1 MDLRQLAKAAAG
13 KLHLL
18 TEEEKRLLLKEIEE
32 LEAEDAKAHAQ
43 GDFMGFVKR
52 MWPGFIPGRHHE
64 VVAKAFEDVVNGHNK
79 RLIINMAPRH
89 AIMTSM
95 MIPTTKGWK
104 SMLDLQVGDFV
115 FGPDGKPTQVL
126 GKSEVFVGRD
136 LYEVKTDDGATL
148 TVDGEHLWTVRLNR
162 RVNVYRDYT
171 TEQLWRRQNGEVLRT
186 KRSGEV
192 EFVAG
197 KTQKN
202 TRLPRLPDVSPVEY
216 ERKEFLIDPYVFGV
230 WLGDGHSSQ
239 AVITMED
246 EDAKIVRAEIEKRG
260 YKTTDQSTKMTF
272 GVIGLKVKLRE
283 LGVLGDKHIPSH
295 YLEGSPDQRRDLLKG
310 LMDTDGCVSKA
321 GQCTFSQSNRFIIDD
336 VRQLLAS
343 LGIKNSLS
351 VTEAKI
357 GQKSYGPTY
366 RISFYAKD
374 IAILP
379 RKEKRT
385 KQVKETFGRYI
396 SIKRLEQTG
405 NTQCIKVARED
416 GLFLAETG
424 YICTHNT
431 KSEFASYL
439 LPAWFLGKNPQ
450 KKVIQTSHTAELAV
464 GFGRKVRNLID
475 SEEYHAVFDDVKL
488 KADNKSAGRWATNKG
503 GEYFSIG
510 VGGSVTGKGADLLI
524 IDDPHSEQEAK
535 LAAHKPDVFDS
546 VYEWY
551 TSGPRQRLQPG
562 GAIIIVMCMT
572 GDTPVLMA
580 DGTEKPLGAIRKNDL
595 VATFDKGLLTTSKVN
610 NWQSSGV
617 DAIYKIQTR
626 SGKILRANKK
636 HPFLVMNEGVLEWTR
651 LEQLRVGDLLVSL
664 KGAAGRRGQKQNP
677 ACAGHVNQKKATTEE
692 TLMHHA
698 ESLGITENGKVK
710 RVLKKVARSLFTAM
724 GYATTI
730 TQKNIGLRVEGVETQ
745 NQTGRRGLNLDTG
758 LLSINT
764 MQWLQSA
771 ITNAMYAVNPHQQK
785 IHVPIGMGNC
795 ALTTATIPERF
806 EGSCVTTATLRLGM
820 EKHQAYLNELHRISD
835 FTVDPIISID
845 YDGQEEVFD
854 VEIERTENFIANGVV
869 SHNTRWSLRDLTGQV
884 LKASQTRGGD
894 EWEVIELP
902 AIMPSGKPMWPEF
915 WKLEELMALK
925 DELPV
930 SKWNA
935 QYQQQPTAEEGAIV
949 KREWWMRWE
958 HDRPPPV
965 DFIIQSWD
973 TAFLKSTR
981 ADFSACTTWG
991 VWTTEEGDTNIILLD
1006 AFKDRYEFPELKQKA
1021 YETYKEWEPDVFLV
1035 EAKAA
1040 GSPLIFELR
1049 RMGIPVSE
1057 YSPTKGNDKVVRL
1070 NAVSDLF
1077 ASGRIWVPERKFAD
1091 ELIEEVAAFPAGE
1104 HDDLVDS
1111 MTQALLRFR
1120 TGGFLSLQSDDEDRE
1135 PMYRRKVAYY

>member
-1 MDLRQLAKAAAG
+1 
-13 KLHLL
+13 
-18 TEEEKRLLLKEIEE
+18 
-32 LEAEDAKAHAQ
+32 
-43 GDFMGFVKR
+43 
-52 MWPGFIPGRHHE
+52 
-64 VVAKAFEDVVNGHNK
+64 
-79 RLIINMAPRH
+79 
-89 AIMTSM
+89 
-95 MIPTTKGWK
+95 
-104 SMLDLQVGDFV
+104 
-115 FGPDGKPTQVL
+115 
-126 GKSEVFVGRD
+126 
-136 LYEVKTDDGATL
+136 
-148 TVDGEHLWTVRLNR
+148 
-162 RVNVYRDYT
+162 
-171 TEQLWRRQNGEVLRT
+171 
-186 KRSGEV
+186 
-192 EFVAG
+192 
-197 KTQKN
+197 
-202 TRLPRLPDVSPVEY
+202 
-216 ERKEFLIDPYVFGV
+216 
-230 WLGDGHSSQ
+230 
-239 AVITMED
+239 
-246 EDAKIVRAEIEKRG
+246 
-260 YKTTDQSTKMTF
+260 
-272 GVIGLKVKLRE
+272 
-283 LGVLGDKHIPSH
+283 
-295 YLEGSPDQRRDLLKG
+295 
-310 LMDTDGCVSKA
+310 
-321 GQCTFSQSNRFIIDD
+321 
-336 VRQLLAS
+336 
-343 LGIKNSLS
+343 
-351 VTEAKI
+351 
-357 GQKSYGPTY
+357 
-366 RISFYAKD
+366 
-374 IAILP
+374 
-379 RKEKRT
+379 
-385 KQVKETFGRYI
+385 
-396 SIKRLEQTG
+396 
-405 NTQCIKVARED
+405 
-416 GLFLAETG
+416 
-424 YICTHNT
+424 
-431 KSEFASYL
+431 
-439 LPAWFLGKNPQ
+439 
-450 KKVIQTSHTAELAV
+450 
-464 GFGRKVRNLID
+464 
-475 SEEYHAVFDDVKL
+475 
-488 KADNKSAGRWATNKG
+488 
-503 GEYFSIG
+503 
-510 VGGSVTGKGADLLI
+510 
-524 IDDPHSEQEAK
+524 
-535 LAAHKPDVFDS
+535 
-546 VYEWY
+546 
-551 TSGPRQRLQPG
+551 
-562 GAIIIVMCMT
+562 
-572 GDTPVLMA
+572 
-580 DGTEKPLGAIRKNDL
+580 
-595 VATFDKGLLTTSKVN
+595 
-610 NWQSSGV
+610 
-617 DAIYKIQTR
+617 
-626 SGKILRANKK
+626 
-636 HPFLVMNEGVLEWTR
+636 LEWTR

-664 KGAAGRRGQKQNP
+664 KGAAGRQGQKQNL

-698 ESLGITENGKVK
+698 ESLGITENGKAK
-710 RVLKKVARSLFTAM
+710 RVLKKVARSLFTVM
-724 GYATTI
+724 GCATTI

-745 NQTGRRGLNLDTG
+745 NQTGRQGLNLDTG
-758 LLSINT
+758 LLSSNT

-771 ITNAMYAVNPHQQK
+771 ITNAMYAVSPHQQK
-785 IHVPIGMGNC
+785 IHAPIGMGNC

-806 EGSCVTTATLRLGM
+806 EGSYVTTATSQLDTEKLR
-820 EKHQAYLNELHRISD
+820 AYLNELHRISD

-854 VEIERTENFIANGVV
+854 VEIDRTENFIANGVV

-902 AIMPSGKPMWPEF
+902 AIMPSGKPVWPEF

>member
-1 MDLRQLAKAAAG
+1 LDIRQLAKAAAG

-18 TEEEKRLLLKEIEE
+18 TEDEKRVLLQEIEE
-32 LEAEDAKAHAQ
+32 LEREDAKSHAQ
-43 GDFMGFVKR
+43 NDFMGFVKR
-52 MWPGFIPGRHHE
+52 MWPGFIPGKHHE
-64 VVAKAFEDVVNGHNK
+64 VVAKAFENVVNGHNK

-89 AIMTSM
+89 
-95 MIPTTKGWK
+95 
-104 SMLDLQVGDFV
+104 
-115 FGPDGKPTQVL
+115 
-126 GKSEVFVGRD
+126 
-136 LYEVKTDDGATL
+136 
-148 TVDGEHLWTVRLNR
+148 
-162 RVNVYRDYT
+162 
-171 TEQLWRRQNGEVLRT
+171 
-186 KRSGEV
+186 
-192 EFVAG
+192 
-197 KTQKN
+197 
-202 TRLPRLPDVSPVEY
+202 
-216 ERKEFLIDPYVFGV
+216 
-230 WLGDGHSSQ
+230 
-239 AVITMED
+239 
-246 EDAKIVRAEIEKRG
+246 
-260 YKTTDQSTKMTF
+260 
-272 GVIGLKVKLRE
+272 
-283 LGVLGDKHIPSH
+283 
-295 YLEGSPDQRRDLLKG
+295 
-310 LMDTDGCVSKA
+310 
-321 GQCTFSQSNRFIIDD
+321 
-336 VRQLLAS
+336 
-343 LGIKNSLS
+343 
-351 VTEAKI
+351 
-357 GQKSYGPTY
+357 
-366 RISFYAKD
+366 
-374 IAILP
+374 
-379 RKEKRT
+379 
-385 KQVKETFGRYI
+385 
-396 SIKRLEQTG
+396 
-405 NTQCIKVARED
+405 
-416 GLFLAETG
+416 
-424 YICTHNT
+424 T

-439 LPAWFLGKNPQ
+439 LPAWFLGKNPN
-450 KKVIQTSHTAELAV
+450 KKIIQTSHTAELAV

-475 SEEYHAVFDDVKL
+475 SEEYNQVFTDVKL

-535 LAAHKPDVFDS
+535 LAAHKPDIFDS

-610 NWQSSGV
+610 NWRSSGV

-626 SGKILRANKK
+626 SGKILRANKR

-664 KGAAGRRGQKQNP
+664 KGAAGRQGQKQNL
-677 ACAGHVNQKKATTEE
+677 ACADHANQKKATTEK

-724 GYATTI
+724 GYATT
-730 TQKNIGLRVEGVETQ
+730 TTPKNTGLQAGGVETQ
-745 NQTGRRGLNLDTG
+745 SPAGQRGSNLGTG

-771 ITNAMYAVNPHQQK
+771 ITNAMYAVSPHQQK
-785 IHVPIGMGNC
+785 IHAPIGMGNC

-806 EGSCVTTATLRLGM
+806 EGSYVTTATSQLDTEKLR
-820 EKHQAYLNELHRISD
+820 AYLNELHRISD

-845 YDGQEEVFD
+845 SDGQEEVFD
-854 VEIERTENFIANGVV
+854 VEIDRTENFIANGVV

-884 LKASQTRGGD
+884 IKASQTRGGD

-902 AIMPSGKPMWPEF
+902 AIMPSGKPVWPEF
-915 WKLEELMALK
+915 WKLEELLALK
-925 DELPV
+925 EELPV
-930 SKWNA
+930 GKWNA

-949 KREWWMRWE
+949 KREWWKVWE
-958 HDRPPPV
+958 GDRPPPC
-965 DFIIQSWD
+965 DFVIQSWD
-973 TAFLKSTR
+973 TAFLKHNR

-991 VWTTEEGDTNIILLD
+991 VWTTEEGETNIILLD

-1021 YETYKEWEPDVFLV
+1021 YETYREWEPDVFLV

-1040 GSPLIFELR
+1040 GSPLVFELR

-1057 YSPTKGNDKVVRL
+1057 YSPTKGNDKIVRL

-1091 ELIEEVAAFPAGE
+1091 ELIEEVAAFPSGE
-1104 HDDLVDS
+1104 HDDLCLVGETMITMADGSLKRIDEIRIGEMVATPEGPCKVIDAKCTGKHETIKLNIENTSLQITPNHPVATQRGWIPAGQINPTDAILMLSTTGGLSWDLRLKGFKSRLLSLMGIGTAGIPEQNNLAIGGIFQGQTVYCTGTSGNFIMAPYQQVIKFTTKTGTHQIIDWKTWSALASKTTDQNTKTNIPPAGKQSFSKSILKVLGTWPQRGTAVQKALHGIRNTPKEASLSEIQTGEPRNPWLAGHARFAQKSLKAITLGKLSVPQLAHLRSETISCAKNGLTSLTSVCAATLNSLRFKPKRSTVVESATKLTIESAESSLVYNLTVDRASCYFANGVLVHNCDS